1 MVTERETKYGTV
13 FNPERPHDGDNSA
26 TRTISMEIPETPG
39 WRAILK
45 DLKRVAVDR
54 DCSASHLYRDALL
67 DYHAKLMQ
75 TDTTQPPALKPEGTA
90 TTETKPAAVETA
102 KPEQVQQPPKVHEEL
117 DYEKLSNDELLKAYG
132 RAIYA
137 GHPITDGL
145 RMIIALEM
153 KKRGIHPSQ
162 KEDHWKSAGQVPE
175 TGMH

>member
-45 DLKRVAVDR
+45 DFKRVAVDR

-75 TDTTQPPALKPEGTA
+75 TDTTQPPALKPETTA
-90 TTETKPAAVETA
+90 TTGTKPAAVETA
-102 KPEQVQQPPKVHEEL
+102 KPEQVQQPPKVPETPDLDYDKMTNEEL
-117 DYEKLSNDELLKAYG
+117 LQRYRLSDG
-132 RAIYA
+132 RGTSPTQLSPGEHQVIVYY
-137 GHPITDGL
+137 L
-145 RMIIALEM
+145 
-153 KKRGIHPSQ
+153 KKRGIYPGDKQ
-162 KEDHWKSAGQVPE
+162 
-175 TGMH
+175 